1 MNIVVIGSCAD
12 SSHLAKELNK
22 RLNSS
27 IIARVDLLK
36 DIKQLILPDL
46 NVRTNENIGTYIGDV
61 EIYDYTKITA
71 ETKKKVSTAFES
83 INTNLKDFTKN
94 TSGQSHVVS
103 TFDALTNG
111 LPTGTYSFI
120 KIYSGAIDNT
130 RVLGMVQDNNFL
142 VNTIFIK
149 VKAPKNALLP
159 ISVSQNILD
168 QMKTSAFAFVE
179 CEDITDFFKSEICQ
193 LLFELNGENK
203 IAATEVKTEPA
214 VTLTEVMIDDFLD
227 EVEADEMAMVA

>member
-1 MNIVVIGSCAD
+1 VF
-12 SSHLAKELNK
+12 
-22 RLNSS
+22 
-27 IIARVDLLK
+27 
-36 DIKQLILPDL
+36 
-46 NVRTNENIGTYIGDV
+46 
-61 EIYDYTKITA
+61 
-71 ETKKKVSTAFES
+71 ET

-94 TSGQSHVVS
+94 SSGQSHVVS

-120 KIYSGAIDNT
+120 KIYSGAIDNS

-193 LLFELNGENK
+193 LLFELNGDEK
-203 IAATEVKTEPA
+203 VATTEVKSKPA
-214 VTLTEVMIDDFLD
+214 VTLTEDALEREVDFLE
-227 EVEADEMAMVA
+227 EVEMAMAA